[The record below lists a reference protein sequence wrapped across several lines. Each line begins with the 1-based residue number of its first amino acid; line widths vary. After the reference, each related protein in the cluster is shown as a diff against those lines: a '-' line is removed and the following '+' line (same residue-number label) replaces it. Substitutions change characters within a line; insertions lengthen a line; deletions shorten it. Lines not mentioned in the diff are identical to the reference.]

1 MKHLRLKAIGTLLGF
16 TLLIALIGGC
26 ANQEKTSPGSTAG
39 RVLKMGMTLSKDS
52 HYYAGAAEFA
62 RRVEEKSKGTLKVD
76 IFTDAVLGND
86 RVQAESLM
94 AGTLDMCVGGLGPLA
109 PFVPETQ
116 VFGLPFIFK
125 DRGHVARVLDG
136 PTGEKVAKLFEPKGI
151 KYLAYWE
158 NGFRHLTNSKRP
170 VKSVADV
177 KGLKIRVMENPVHVS
192 LWKALG
198 ADPTPMT
205 WAEVFTALQ
214 QGTID
219 GQENP
224 LAIIYGQKLY
234 EVQKYLTLTG
244 HVYDACAVM
253 MSMST
258 YNSLTPD
265 QRRIIEETA
274 REVTSWQRAYCEKME
289 KDLVDKLKEK
299 GMVVS
304 ELADPEAFRAKMDI
318 VYKEFEDKYPWAPEL
333 IKAVNAQAQ

>member
-1 MKHLRLKAIGTLLGF
+1 
-16 TLLIALIGGC
+16 
-26 ANQEKTSPGSTAG
+26 
-39 RVLKMGMTLSKDS
+39 
-52 HYYAGAAEFA
+52 
-62 RRVEEKSKGTLKVD
+62 
-76 IFTDAVLGND
+76 
-86 RVQAESLM
+86 
-94 AGTLDMCVGGLGPLA
+94 
-109 PFVPETQ
+109 
-116 VFGLPFIFK
+116 
-125 DRGHVARVLDG
+125 
-136 PTGEKVAKLFEPKGI
+136 
-151 KYLAYWE
+151 
-158 NGFRHLTNSKRP
+158 
-170 VKSVADV
+170 
-177 KGLKIRVMENPVHVS
+177 
-192 LWKALG
+192 
-198 ADPTPMT
+198 MT

-224 LAIIYGQKLY
+224 LAIIYAQKLY

-265 QRRIIEETA
+265 QRRIVEETV

-304 ELADPEAFRAKMDI
+304 ELADPEAFQAQVDV
-318 VYKEFEDKYPWAPEL
+318 VYKEFEDKYPWASEL